1 LGQAGEQPTTVKR
14 TRGSLE
20 DDPLRPDAQATRNSI
35 QRRQSLKVAA
45 GDTNVVRKTVQ
56 APKP

>member
-1 LGQAGEQPTTVKR
+1 LGQAGEQPTTVQR

-45 GDTNVVRKTVQ
+45 GDTNVVRKTDK